1 VYCANHT
8 SNLEPPIIF
17 LALTAVHPRLKAVY
31 KAELRAVMPLLRNVM
46 DIGGFVPIERDNR
59 EQSGRAIDEAVGM
72 LVNGDSFVTFPE
84 GTRSRTRSLLPF
96 KKGIFIM
103 AIKAQAPI
111 VPAAPAV
118 LALTSRHLG
127 RMLRVMS
134 TRES

>member
-1 VYCANHT
+1 
-8 SNLEPPIIF
+8 
-17 LALTAVHPRLKAVY
+17 
-31 KAELRAVMPLLRNVM
+31 M
-46 DIGGFVPIERDNR
+46 DIGRFVPIERDNR

-111 VPAAPAV
+111 VPIAIHGAGEAMRRGIPLIRPV
-118 LALTSRHLG
+118 TVEVTIGESIPTRGRTLDDRDTLIQQTRDELERHL
-127 RMLRVMS
+127 
-134 TRES
+134 TRTETIN